1 MILLVLMV
9 SQKALFLNSQGYV
22 LGVGTPGGFSGS
34 LTHASKSVLLN
45 FLTLWPFST
54 VSHVIVTSN
63 REIIFIAVS

>member
-1 MILLVLMV
+1 M
-9 SQKALFLNSQGYV
+9 SWG
-22 LGVGTPGGFSGS
+22 LGHLGGFSGS